1 MRHSRRNPK
10 LNRTSAHRKA
20 MLSNLAASIVE
31 HETVVTTEAKAKAVI
46 PVLERLI
53 TLSKQGSLQSRRLVE
68 SKLPTVRV
76 ANKVNDI
83 LAKRYEAVS
92 SGFVTKVR
100 MPKRMG
106 DDSRMIRV
114 TLLPG
119 KEQKATEK
127 KKSAKRA
134 SANKAETKTEKK

>member
-1 MRHSRRNPK
+1 MRHSRRNVK
-10 LNRTSAHRKA
+10 LNRTSAHRKS

-53 TLSKQGSLQSRRLVE
+53 TISKQGSLQSRRIVE

-76 ANKVNDI
+76 AKKVNDI
-83 LAKRYEAVS
+83 LSKRYESVQ
-92 SGFVTKVR
+92 SGFITRVR
-100 MPKRMG
+100 MPKRAG
-106 DDSRMIRV
+106 DNSRMVRV

-119 KEQKATEK
+119 KEKKATT
-127 KKSAKRA
+127 KKSAAKKTV
-134 SANKAETKTEKK
+134 SKETEPKAEKK